1 MVTRGHGVD
10 VWKQNMQGTP
20 ASGGFPMAQW
30 VKNLLAMQE
39 TQELWVQS
47 LGWEDPLK
55 EEIGTHSSLLAWR
68 IPWTE
73 KPGRLHFTG
82 SKRVRHD

>member
-1 MVTRGHGVD
+1 MVMRGHGVD
-10 VWKQNMQGTP
+10 VCRQNMQEMP
-20 ASGGFPMAQW
+20 ASGGFPMAEW

-55 EEIGTHSSLLAWR
+55 GEIGTYSS
-68 IPWTE
+68 I
-73 KPGRLHFTG
+73 FT
-82 SKRVRHD
+82 